1 MHDEDLKGKKLLI
14 LGGAFLHVE
23 LVKAASR
30 LGVETYVT
38 DYLPVEKAEA
48 KQIADHAWN
57 LNITDIDA
65 ITARCREEHMDG
77 VVNMYFNPCQV
88 PNQAIC
94 ERLGLPSFGTREQYA
109 VFTDKNR
116 FLDTCQQYG
125 VDIIPQYREEDF
137 AFDNP
142 AVHYPVYVKPSDS
155 RASRGQSICRRYEE
169 VAPAI
174 ARARSE
180 SGNGKVVIERFME
193 GQDIQLTYV
202 MIDGKLHLE
211 FAADKHDGKAEEDL
225 AAIVICGIA
234 PSRYTHTVIA
244 DATPAIE
251 RMLNGIGL
259 RNAVVFL
266 QGFVDGHKLRLYDPA
281 LRFPATQYEGF
292 VRAVTGIDPYEAM
305 VRFALTGRFPEA
317 MRRVEAVQTWPG
329 AVGVL
334 LFVYIRPGTV
344 HRVTGLAEVCRR
356 SELIG
361 IECRFREGDI
371 LEGWRRDYSQ
381 CIYSIMLRCTDLH
394 HAEKTIREI
403 YDTLHVLDEQ
413 GREMIIAKFDTAK
426 LWE

>member
-1 MHDEDLKGKKLLI
+1 MRDEDLKGKKLLI

-23 LVKAASR
+23 LVKAARR

-193 GQDIQLTYV
+193 GQDIQLTFV

-211 FAADKHDGKAEEDL
+211 LTADKHDGRAEDNL
-225 AAIVICGIA
+225 AGLTTCGIA
-234 PSRYTHTVIA
+234 PSRYCNSVIA
-244 DATPAIE
+244 AAIPGIE
-251 RMLNGIGL
+251 RMLTGVGL

-266 QGFVDGHKLRLYDPA
+266 QGFVDGDKLRLYDPA
-281 LRFPATQYEGF
+281 LRFPATQYESF
-292 VRAVTGIDPYEAM
+292 VRDVTGIDPYEAM
-305 VRFALTGRFPEA
+305 VCFALTGRFPESLS
-317 MRRVEAVQTWPG
+317 RVDVIHSWPRETCIQ
-329 AVGVL
+329 AL
-334 LFVYIRPGTV
+334 IYIRPGTIG
-344 HRVTGLAEVCRR
+344 RIIGLEEVCRR
-356 SELIG
+356 KDLIG
-361 IECRFREGDI
+361 IDRRYTVGDT
-371 LEGWRRDYSQ
+371 LDGWSYDFNQ
-381 CIYSIMLRCTDLH
+381 CIYNMMLRCPDMH
-394 HAEKTIREI
+394 EFEKAIHEI

-413 GREMIIAKFDTAK
+413 GQEMIIAKFDTAK